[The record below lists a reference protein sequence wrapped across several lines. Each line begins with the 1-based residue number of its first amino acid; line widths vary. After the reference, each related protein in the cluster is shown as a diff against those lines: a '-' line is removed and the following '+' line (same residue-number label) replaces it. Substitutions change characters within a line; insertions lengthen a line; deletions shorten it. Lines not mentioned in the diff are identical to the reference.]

1 MAERKFRDGTREVPD
16 YIHDMMQGLETRK
29 LSYEEALVAMNKKA
43 LSDHVNKAV
52 DRIVTEHFIENLR

>member
-1 MAERKFRDGTREVPD
+1 
-16 YIHDMMQGLETRK
+16 MMQGLETRK